1 MTHASCALAQAGI
14 GGRRWQGPR
23 SVAKLAAKHGAAKS
37 SLDCWGSEFPA
48 AARERLDAVS
58 VVDLRAIAARSHAG
72 ASAGS
77 GRTLTVYVSV
87 PVEVTESAP
96 ATDRDAAV
104 L

>member
-48 AARERLDAVS
+48 EARERLDA
-58 VVDLRAIAARSHAG
+58 
-72 ASAGS
+72 
-77 GRTLTVYVSV
+77 VSV

-96 ATDRDAAV
+96 ATDRDAVV